1 MEVGA
6 SCSIG
11 RVAAK
16 HDMRKSISKN
26 VSPELSKDNVII
38 VDNLNGQA
46 IEDYVNDMMQPY
58 IDKYN
63 SKQRRKDRRIE
74 TTYCE
79 WHRNNGNL
87 SQGSGQVAYECV
99 IQYGSRDDIGKEYY
113 DPKTSPERKAELRE
127 EILKVHREWQKEL
140 EKNFPHLK
148 TLYYVVHFDEK
159 NGTPHAHWCFTPCA
173 EYERGLSRQCSIG
186 RALSQD
192 GIERCKDAKEAMDK
206 GGFQLARFFKKFHHE
221 YQNPTLQ
228 RLGYTIKQEIQGRKH
243 DDKSYFADR
252 MADLDQREEEFNT
265 KKQAAQR
272 EFTDALSELKVKKQ
286 EAEQTK
292 QQLDEREKRVQDS
305 ESQLEERE
313 LQIQSSEKKAEA
325 KMQRA
330 DLAITAAKQEQ
341 QDAMES
347 VQQAAQ
353 IRDLLNK
360 EIEDKQSRVDEL
372 KKSLKNTEDLLQT
385 QDAIDEIFK
394 KTGST
399 VPFPKVYSHGS
410 RGWGKNKVETV
421 EVGKEELDEIRKKAA
436 SYEIVQ
442 RERREAE
449 KAAKEAIKAAD
460 KDETIKEIREENLA
474 LKMELQK
481 TRVERNQARQKER
494 SMEISRDEAIGFIAD
509 RGMGQ
514 EFIDEH
520 NRDLGHHHIR
530 H

>member
-1 MEVGA
+1 MKIAGSMSVGRIA
-6 SCSIG
+6 T
-11 RVAAK
+11 K
-16 HDMRKSISKN
+16 HTLGIDGIRQLSKN
-26 VSPELSKDNVII
+26 VDPNLTRDNVILADELRGRTI
-38 VDNLNGQA
+38 EEYTNETFQPA
-46 IEDYVNDMMQPY
+46 IDEYNAKQKRNDRKIKTPYV
-58 IDKYN
+58 
-63 SKQRRKDRRIE
+63 
-74 TTYCE
+74 E
-79 WHRNNGNL
+79 WHKNNGNL
-87 SQGSGQVAYECV
+87 TQGKMSLAYECV
-99 IQYGSRDDIGKEYY
+99 IQIGEHESLGHQYYEASGKKREKIHRWYEKQYSELLKDFKE
-113 DPKTSPERKAELRE
+113 R
-127 EILKVHREWQKEL
+127 
-140 EKNFPHLK
+140 FPHLK
-148 TLYYVVHFDEK
+148 VLYAAIHFDEK
-159 NGTPHAHWCFTPCA
+159 DGTPHLHLCFQPQAVCT
-173 EYERGLSRQCSIG
+173 RGLGLQVSIG
-186 RALSQD
+186 KALGQD
-192 GIERCKDAKEAMDK
+192 GIPRFENRLEAEREGYQMGRMYKEFRHQYINPLIEK
-206 GGFQLARFFKKFHHE
+206 NGFE
-221 YQNPTLQ
+221 V
-228 RLGYTIKQEIQGRKH
+228 KQEVHGRKH
-243 DDKSYFADR
+243 EDKSYFKDKMLEGGKKLQA
-252 MADLDQREEEFNT
+252 LENQLNEREEAIKN
-265 KKQAAQR
+265 
-272 EFTDALSELKVKKQ
+272 
-286 EAEQTK
+286 
-292 QQLDEREKRVQDS
+292 S

-313 LQIQSSEKKAEA
+313 QQVQSSEKKAAA

-360 EIEDKQSRVDEL
+360 EIEDKKTRVDEL

-460 KDETIKEIREENLA
+460 KDETIKEIKNENLA

-481 TRVERNQARQKER
+481 TRVERNQARRNER
-494 SMEISRDEAIGFIAD
+494 SMEISRDEVIGFIAD

-520 NRDLGHHHIR
+520 NRDQDHHHHIR